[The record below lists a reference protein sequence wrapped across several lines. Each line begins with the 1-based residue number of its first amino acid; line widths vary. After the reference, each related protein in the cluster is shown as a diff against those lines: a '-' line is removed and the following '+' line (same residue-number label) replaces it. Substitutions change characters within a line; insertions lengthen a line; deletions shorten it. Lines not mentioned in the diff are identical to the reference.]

1 MVNFAGCYQNSRRPR
16 FLATSLS
23 NVPIFLAKLRHTRA
37 HRSKNPPGMES
48 ATAVSSHS
56 IRLQYHSRGPSTTSF
71 LLPWSV
77 SISRPLRTH
86 RIATVYRPPP
96 SSLAFFI
103 GRAPSLFDS
112 WTLTARQFFLTVI
125 LKSLPVERFLIHSI
139 FQSFGRLQRKRFV

>member
-1 MVNFAGCYQNSRRPR
+1 MNFAGCYQNSRRPR

-37 HRSKNPPGMES
+37 HRSKNPPGTES

-86 RIATVYRPPP
+86 RIAVYRPPP